1 MKGKV
6 RPDAEKRKPPKREKR
21 TLPKAYHSPLR
32 PHFELIREL
41 RRKRKTW
48 KEISEILAG
57 EPYRLKTSHKT
68 IQNFFR
74 RALYPKRIPMGFEDF
89 APAAAAP
96 IPPRPTAPP
105 KANPPGPAPG
115 APAQTFRQKLEAKKP
130 QPKEDPFGLYDERT

>member
-6 RPDAEKRKPPKREKR
+6 RSDAEQKKPPTREKR
-21 TLPKAYHSPLR
+21 TLPKAYQSPLR

-57 EPYRLKTSHKT
+57 EPHRLKTSHKT

-89 APAAAAP
+89 APDP
-96 IPPRPTAPP
+96 KPPEPARPTRGPQPSPDAPP
-105 KANPPGPAPG
+105 ADLAEEINAEIERKAAE
-115 APAQTFRQKLEAKKP
+115 RQSARKLNIV
-130 QPKEDPFGLYDERT
+130 DDL

>member
-21 TLPKAYHSPLR
+21 TLPKAYRSPLR

-89 APAAAAP
+89 APAAAGPTPA
-96 IPPRPTAPP
+96 RPTAPP
-105 KANPPGPAPG
+105 EANPPAPAPD

-130 QPKEDPFGLYDERT
+130 AKRPDVFGLNE